1 MTDQACL
8 DALAEYSARLP
19 SAIKELLDFG
29 ISPEK
34 ITESLFAKLAADHR
48 RPPSQEVIA
57 RAVRCLA
64 SADQDSQAPGC
75 TSV

>member
-8 DALAEYSARLP
+8 AALTEYSTRLP
-19 SAIKELLDFG
+19 YAIKELLDFG

-34 ITESLFAKLAADHR
+34 ITESLFAKLSADHR

-64 SADQDSQAPGC
+64 SDSVGHQEPGC
-75 TSV
+75 TLV